1 MEIDMDEQTKATRNT
16 QTRARIKQAL
26 VELMGEKGFDA
37 LTVSDVTRRAGV
49 NRGTFYLHFVDK
61 YDMLEK
67 LEADIISQLEQV
79 LLAGDI
85 PGGANCLELFPYD
98 KILAALLIVKSDFEF
113 VAAISGHGGDP
124 EFSSKLQRIIEGLLD
139 AGLSRAGTAIKTDV
153 FPEAYAREL
162 AISHVLTIIDLW
174 LARGGKET
182 PEDVARMVVA
192 AKDVSPAQLVG

>member
-1 MEIDMDEQTKATRNT
+1 MDEQTKVTRNT
-16 QTRARIKQAL
+16 QTRSRLKKAL

-67 LEADIISQLEQV
+67 LEDEVIGALKEV
-79 LLAGDI
+79 LLSGDD
-85 PGGANCLELFPYD
+85 PTPATCLDLFSYE
-98 KILAALLIVKSDFEF
+98 KILSALLIVKDDFDF

-124 EFSSKLQRIIEGLLD
+124 EFSSKLKRIVEGLLD
-139 AGLSRAGTAIKTDV
+139 QGLRRTDSAVKTDM

-162 AISHVLTIIDLW
+162 AISHVLAIIRLW
-174 LARGGKET
+174 LARGGKES

-192 AKDVSPAQLVG
+192 AKEVSPSNLVGPR